1 MHINGSLRLSKS
13 SSKKPLKNKNNLK
26 INSFLSPTNPE
37 ITKLK
42 QKYIRF
48 AKLPKTLSNKLT
60 NKIIKESLIL
70 GLREEYQFHE
80 KIKSTFEKYLSE
92 IINLKNQVKKN
103 KEEVELNCEK
113 LKSEFQDK
121 FIVVENFEKRIDLLN
136 QEKKEIIRTNEEI
149 ISLKSEQNAILK
161 KQFDKVQEDANRQME
176 EINKLKIKIN
186 ELTEIKAN
194 LNDKLEKEQEE
205 KEKQYKELIKEYAAL
220 TKKCEYYQIE
230 YDKYNMFPD
239 ELIKKDINLYDKT
252 LTNELITEENLKIKL
267 SEKNFIRDEL
277 LFNKQAIKEKME
289 KLEEEQNELKLR
301 EKKYGKNL
309 TVMTKTNINLKK
321 GKYNNL
327 GIKTKY
333 INTNSSL
340 GLTHKN
346 KSSKRLKTF
355 V

>member
-1 MHINGSLRLSKS
+1 
-13 SSKKPLKNKNNLK
+13 
-26 INSFLSPTNPE
+26 
-37 ITKLK
+37 
-42 QKYIRF
+42 
-48 AKLPKTLSNKLT
+48 
-60 NKIIKESLIL
+60 
-70 GLREEYQFHE
+70 
-80 KIKSTFEKYLSE
+80 
-92 IINLKNQVKKN
+92 
-103 KEEVELNCEK
+103 
-113 LKSEFQDK
+113 
-121 FIVVENFEKRIDLLN
+121 
-136 QEKKEIIRTNEEI
+136 
-149 ISLKSEQNAILK
+149 
-161 KQFDKVQEDANRQME
+161 
-176 EINKLKIKIN
+176 
-186 ELTEIKAN
+186 
-194 LNDKLEKEQEE
+194 
-205 KEKQYKELIKEYAAL
+205 
-220 TKKCEYYQIE
+220 
-230 YDKYNMFPD
+230 MFPD